1 MRRELAIGTYLAGLF
16 RALKSLVIG
25 GARALCREAL
35 NMGQDIRRN
44 REEANRDEDQV
55 YSDRLSGIVGAE
67 TRGQTKGWRVKRK
80 KESVTPPKKAL
91 E

>member
-16 RALKSLVIG
+16 RALKSLVIR
-25 GARALCREAL
+25 GAGALCREEL

-55 YSDRLSGIVGAE
+55 YSERLSGTVGAE

-80 KESVTPPKKAL
+80 ERVTPPKKAL